1 MFNKLMAA
9 LQKSYSDLD
18 QGLSDVV
25 RDAYYQFEG
34 IFKIVMPV
42 LIAIVLVIG
51 MIYAVIIGVQFA
63 KAEDTDTRDKA
74 KTRLINVIIG
84 VVIAVVLMVVI
95 WAIIP
100 VIMGSNLF
108 GA

>member
-1 MFNKLMAA
+1 MFRQLMAA
-9 LQKSYSDLD
+9 LQTSYSDLD
-18 QGLSDVV
+18 SGLSDVV
-25 RDAYYQFEG
+25 GNAFEQFLG

-108 GA
+108 G